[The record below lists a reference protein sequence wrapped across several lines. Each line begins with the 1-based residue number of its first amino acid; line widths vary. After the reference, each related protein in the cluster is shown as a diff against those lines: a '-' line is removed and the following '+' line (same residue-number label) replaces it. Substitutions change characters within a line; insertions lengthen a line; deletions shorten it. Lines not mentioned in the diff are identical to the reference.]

1 MQTSAKEAAFYLPSV
16 AYLVQR
22 YVKFPT
28 PQAFNRF
35 FYKSLSL
42 SFLTPNPYRRY
53 SALAVP
59 ANMRL
64 FFSTTETRRRPTDHK
79 EVTHGKNG
87 SAPVG
92 AWVFRTRITRISR
105 IFSMAQAH

>member
-42 SFLTPNPYRRY
+42 SFLTPNHRRY
-53 SALAVP
+53 GTLAVP
-59 ANMRL
+59 ASMRL

-92 AWVFRTRITRISR
+92 AWGFRTRIARITR